1 MRLLYVEDDP
11 RDADLTLRELA
22 KSAPDF
28 SVETVSSI
36 AAALERLDRLASD
49 PLDLVLA
56 DVHLRDGVVS
66 R

>member
-36 AAALERLDRLASD
+36 AAALERLDRLQ
-49 PLDLVLA
+49 
-56 DVHLRDGVVS
+56 RREVS
-66 R
+66 